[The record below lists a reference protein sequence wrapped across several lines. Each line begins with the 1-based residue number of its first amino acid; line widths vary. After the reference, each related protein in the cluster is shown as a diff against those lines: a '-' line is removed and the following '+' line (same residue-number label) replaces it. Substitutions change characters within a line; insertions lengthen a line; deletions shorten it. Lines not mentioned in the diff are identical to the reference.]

1 MDLLAWISKNR
12 LISNEWAILG
22 NGPSIK
28 LFEPK
33 EGVSTIGFNRV
44 DLFLKEKN
52 YYLDLYISCSDN
64 VVNSQWGKDWRLST
78 LNALHRSK
86 VALLTNQVVESLNYH
101 ELLSDELLKKII
113 IIDKYLIEPLL
124 FKPSAFP
131 YHKNMIGE
139 HLKISK
145 SGTSVNIAYS
155 LLSAMKVK
163 KIYLYGC
170 DLGWKLSKGES
181 NNDHN
186 HYFSDYR
193 AKISE
198 PFLENIRMDF
208 VHLNFCRQTF
218 SNIKVVNMSNQ
229 SNITYFDRPL
239 IKKNT
244 QGTFPSIIHQEARR
258 FILTIDEIKRVFKRK
273 FIFLKHLI
281 RKKLQ

>member
-78 LNALHRSK
+78 LNALRRSK
-86 VALLTNQVVESLNYH
+86 AALLTNQVVESLNYH

-145 SGTSVNIAYS
+145 S
-155 LLSAMKVK
+155 SALDCNKCCT
-163 KIYLYGC
+163 I
-170 DLGWKLSKGES
+170 
-181 NNDHN
+181 
-186 HYFSDYR
+186 FI
-193 AKISE
+193 IS
-198 PFLENIRMDF
+198 
-208 VHLNFCRQTF
+208 Q
-218 SNIKVVNMSNQ
+218 
-229 SNITYFDRPL
+229 
-239 IKKNT
+239 
-244 QGTFPSIIHQEARR
+244 
-258 FILTIDEIKRVFKRK
+258 
-273 FIFLKHLI
+273 
-281 RKKLQ
+281 